1 MSSPATRSRPLAI
14 AGWSLLGILGVTML
28 LFVATVMFGAVHGT
42 EFCPQTF
49 ERRSYS
55 YYELP
60 LVRIQ
65 ITGEKHE
72 DVTGDTEKAIAA
84 NNWIPAPSTAKS
96 DWHVLVGSR
105 GTRLRRPGDA
115 GILMKYLDATQESN
129 DRRWL
134 RWSDDHKELAKVF
147 WPAVQQLALREMYLF
162 VPDAFDLA
170 KRIDDANELDS
181 QLHQLIAAKLKLLA
195 QRLTAAGKKNEAN
208 QVLQEAADFDSAATE
223 SAPVQQTSPS
233 R

>member
-1 MSSPATRSRPLAI
+1 M
-14 AGWSLLGILGVTML
+14 
-28 LFVATVMFGAVHGT
+28 ATVMFGAVHGT

-72 DVTGDTEKAIAA
+72 DVTGDTEKSITT
-84 NNWIPAPSTAKS
+84 NNWIAPAVTAKK

-105 GTRLRRPGDA
+105 GTHLRRPGDA
-115 GILMKYLDATQESN
+115 GILMLYLDATQEGS

-134 RWSDDHKELAKVF
+134 RWSNDNKQLSCRPLAG
-147 WPAVQQLALREMYLF
+147 R
-162 VPDAFDLA
+162 
-170 KRIDDANELDS
+170 
-181 QLHQLIAAKLKLLA
+181 
-195 QRLTAAGKKNEAN
+195 
-208 QVLQEAADFDSAATE
+208 
-223 SAPVQQTSPS
+223 SAPRTPRHVSLRARS
-233 R
+233 V